1 MIALRRLNLRPIKL
15 ICAINSR
22 VYSEGEGER
31 ERKSRHSI
39 VTDKM
44 KSKQMCRQSQ
54 PASII
59 IHQSGA
65 RLADRERGREMRR
78 KMGERDDSICGPF
91 AALNHARVARIN
103 SLLNTLFAGDP
114 ALTDVADNCVATLEI
129 SVCPPPKRLT
139 SSSPPLANAW
149 A

>member
-22 VYSEGEGER
+22 VYREGER

-39 VTDKM
+39 ATDKM
-44 KSKQMCRQSQ
+44 KSKQMCRQSR

-65 RLADRERGREMRR
+65 RLADRERGRERR
-78 KMGERDDSICGPF
+78 RERGERDDSICGPF

-114 ALTDVADNCVATLEI
+114 ALTDAADNCVATLEI
-129 SVCPPPKRLT
+129 SVCPPL
-139 SSSPPLANAW
+139 NA
-149 A
+149 